1 MEKIKKYSKRI
12 IFTGFLF
19 LLIIS
24 FIQNQFSFI
33 NVGKLEGAFI
43 PKKKPLFSAAGWF
56 SGKYQSEAEE
66 YVNETFGFR
75 NLLVRLNNQIAF
87 SFFNKANA
95 DNIVVGRNNYLFQR
109 PTINAYYG
117 MDFLGVERIE
127 ERTKRLKFISD
138 TLSKLNKNLIIIF
151 GTGKGSYFSEFIPE
165 KLKVKKG
172 STNLECQS
180 EFFPKYGLNYID
192 FNRYF
197 IENKNSSEY
206 PLVPQYGIH
215 WSRYGGFLVT
225 DSLLHYIESIRGID
239 LPNIVLDSIELRR
252 PENEDY
258 DIAGGMNLLFRL
270 ESFTMAYPK
279 FHYESDSGKT
289 KPSVLVIGDSYYWG
303 MQNMDISKAFS
314 KNQFWFYNNRGTAGA
329 LKELASETKFSM
341 AQEINNFDI
350 VILIATESN
359 MPQLGWGFIES
370 TYSYYKG
377 ISITEGD
384 QINFQDDVAYFKEKI
399 KRDKSKMERITEMA
413 KSNNI
418 SVDSMLTLRA
428 TIRANNRRS
437 NIKKDGF

>member
-1 MEKIKKYSKRI
+1 MEAVKKYTLGI
-12 IFTGFLF
+12 IFSGFLF
-19 LLIIS
+19 LLIVP
-24 FIQNQFSFI
+24 FIQNQFSLI

-43 PKKKPLFSAAGWF
+43 PKIKPVFNSADWF
-56 SGKYQSEAEE
+56 SGKYQKEAEV
-66 YVNETFGFR
+66 YFNETFGFR

-117 MDFLGVERIE
+117 MDFLGVDRIK
-127 ERTKRLKFISD
+127 ERTKKLKFISD

-151 GTGKGSYFSEFIPE
+151 GTGKASYFPEFIPE

-172 STNLECQS
+172 TSNLECQS
-180 EFFPKYGLNYID
+180 EFFGKYGLNYID
-192 FNRYF
+192 FNKYF
-197 IENKNSSEY
+197 IDNKYSSKY

-225 DSLLHYIESIRGID
+225 DSLLHYIESIRNID
-239 LPNIVLDSIELRR
+239 LPDIVLDSIEWRR

-270 ESFTMAYPK
+270 ESFPMAYPK
-279 FHYESDSGKT
+279 FHYESDSGKA

-303 MQNMDISKAFS
+303 MQNMEISKAFS

-329 LKELASETKFSM
+329 LKELALETKLSM

-359 MPQLGWGFIES
+359 MPQLGWGFIEN

-377 ISITEGD
+377 IPITEGD
-384 QINFQDDVAYFKEKI
+384 QINFQDDVAYFKDKI

-413 KSNNI
+413 KRNNI

-428 TIRANNRRS
+428 TIRANSIRN
-437 NIKKDGF
+437 NIKKDGI